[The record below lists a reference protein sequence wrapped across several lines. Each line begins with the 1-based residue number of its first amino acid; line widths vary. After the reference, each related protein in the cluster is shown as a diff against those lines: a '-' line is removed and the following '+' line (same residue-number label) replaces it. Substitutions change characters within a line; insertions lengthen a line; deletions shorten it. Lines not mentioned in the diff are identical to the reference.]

1 MSSPS
6 LLKRR
11 SRVFNN
17 FHMNKTKKAPKKSNS
32 DENSGLT
39 EAQTIEMMS
48 NLAEGVVRLHRIS
61 AAMQVQ
67 IDELAERLEE
77 LEESRGCQVRTF
89 TYSR

>member
-1 MSSPS
+1 
-6 LLKRR
+6 
-11 SRVFNN
+11 
-17 FHMNKTKKAPKKSNS
+17 
-32 DENSGLT
+32 
-39 EAQTIEMMS
+39 MMS